1 MATKFDLVV
10 SEVLFDIAGGDT
22 RLYERARCTAH
33 AKYEESRRSL
43 FRGKL
48 RDVPAEIVSSTYPL
62 TRFARKDTRLILFH
76 LAKER
81 HDDLLERLITTT
93 HKLIMADSRN
103 TSLLSISSE
112 TWEGDFQINPVSF
125 ALSVEQRVNHNLIIQ
140 ASIEFVTSLL
150 VLFYVIS

>member
-22 RLYERARCTAH
+22 RLYERARGTAH

-48 RDVPAEIVSSTYPL
+48 RDVPAEIVSSNYPL
-62 TRFARKDTRLILFH
+62 TRFSCEDTRLILFH
-76 LAKER
+76 PAKQR

-93 HKLIMADSRN
+93 HRLIMADSRN
-103 TSLLSISSE
+103 ASMLSISSE
-112 TWEGDFQINPVSF
+112 TWDGNFQINPVSF
-125 ALSVEQRVNHNLIIQ
+125 ALSVEQRVNYNLIIQ
-140 ASIEFVTSLL
+140 ASIELVTSLS
-150 VLFYVIS
+150 VLFYRIS